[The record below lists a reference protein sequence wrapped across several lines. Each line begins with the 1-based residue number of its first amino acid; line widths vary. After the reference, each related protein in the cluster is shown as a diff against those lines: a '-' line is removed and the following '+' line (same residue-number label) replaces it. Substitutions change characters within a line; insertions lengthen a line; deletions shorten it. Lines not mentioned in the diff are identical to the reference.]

1 MDMDIKTKNRI
12 KKELTNKKALIKCA
26 CDFNILGDL
35 TRMRICYL
43 LCKHKELSVSDIAE
57 LVGVSVSAVSHSLKA
72 LRKCCLV
79 KSRRDFKIVYYRI
92 DKESPLFDTVKRQV
106 TQSR

>member
-1 MDMDIKTKNRI
+1 MDIKTRNRI
-12 KKELTNKKALIKCA
+12 KKELSNKKALVKCA
-26 CDFNILGDL
+26 CDFNVLGDL
-35 TRMRICYL
+35 TRMKICYL
-43 LCKHKELSVSDIAE
+43 LCKHKELSVSEIAG

-79 KSRRDFKIVYYRI
+79 KSRRDIKSVYYRI
-92 DKESPLFDTVKRQV
+92 DKESPLFGTVKRQI